1 MSPGELSN
9 SDSNHGWSSS
19 HHSLG
24 SYGGGQGHR
33 GGGGGGGELPISDN
47 NVTTTNGALDAAEW
61 DLEAESDIDVSTWEK
76 FSASWDKFSQLFVD
90 PASFRSGSDH
100 QK

>member
-33 GGGGGGGELPISDN
+33 GGGGGGGGELPISDN

-61 DLEAESDIDVSTWEK
+61 DLEAESDIDVS
-76 FSASWDKFSQLFVD
+76 S
-90 PASFRSGSDH
+90 
-100 QK
+100 